1 VFSIWVLAM
10 NPKLNELLDQ
20 LPDADYQ
27 KLLPN
32 LRLISLVSGQELYA
46 PGAIISRIYFPVTT
60 AVALAKVI
68 ASGQAIDTAIIGSD
82 GLVGLRGLDR
92 GVSAHRFHVTTS
104 GFAYVIDRSS
114 LLQESRIAPAIYRM
128 CLQAGLQMILKMSV
142 EMACAHFHGLEQ
154 RVAKWILI
162 RHDLCRCAPV
172 RATHQTIADS
182 LGVRREAVTNTFRK
196 LRGISISRSA
206 IEVEDRAL
214 LEAAS
219 CECYVAQREVRPF
232 QRQLPLFTDA
242 LEQPEKSAE
251 LGRHSWWI

>member
-1 VFSIWVLAM
+1 M

-46 PGAIISRIYFPVTT
+46 PGAIISKIYFPVTT

-251 LGRHSWWI
+251 LERHSWWI